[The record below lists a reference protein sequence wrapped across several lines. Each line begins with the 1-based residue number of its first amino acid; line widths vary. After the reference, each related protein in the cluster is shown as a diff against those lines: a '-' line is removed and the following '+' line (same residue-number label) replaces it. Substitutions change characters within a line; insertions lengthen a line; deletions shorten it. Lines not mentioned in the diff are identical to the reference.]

1 MQTVAPRRA
10 AMLEEGLASK
20 CAQPNLSC
28 GDGDALSEPPGAEL
42 LAAFNPPVPSPHT
55 LITHRLC
62 WVTSCFVYL
71 CVLSRVR
78 KESAHGGWEREGL
91 RGSSV
96 TPGS

>member
-1 MQTVAPRRA
+1 MRIVAPRRA

-20 CAQPNLSC
+20 CAQPNLSR
-28 GDGDALSEPPGAEL
+28 GDGDASSEPPGAEL
-42 LAAFNPPVPSPHT
+42 LAVFNPPVPSPHT

-71 CVLSRVR
+71 CVLSWVR
-78 KESAHGGWEREGL
+78 KESAHGGGEREGL